1 MLHYRENQR
10 HLGSFQKTMHDTVF
24 GTTQCEHMATQ
35 NNFTPV
41 HQREVSLAGTLGWC
55 DPRYDFST
63 RGALEHFQ
71 KIKHICQ
78 TKVNALMYLHFKQ

>member
-1 MLHYRENQR
+1 MIQQLNNYVTLQGE
-10 HLGSFQKTMHDTVF
+10 SKTFGPFSKDTVF

-71 KIKHICQ
+71 KK
-78 TKVNALMYLHFKQ
+78 